1 MFCLSKSE
9 IALRLYQMYDS
20 ESVQENWWH
29 GVKPYTSHVQSA
41 LSRNLED
48 YFLGG
53 VSATVASLT

>member
-1 MFCLSKSE
+1 
-9 IALRLYQMYDS
+9 MYDS